1 MIVLTQLYD
10 GVFLAVSVI
19 RKCVD
24 NNYGHTAMAVVY
36 NDREGTKEAT
46 QEKPNV

>member
-24 NNYGHTAMAVVY
+24 NNYGHIAMAVVY